1 MKEEER
7 GEAVVGLRIWKKA
20 GERSRKVGRLRR
32 GLSSLLSEAS
42 TAPSLSSHTLISAV
56 LTPLARIPSPP
67 PLCSPHALSMDRDNR
82 PNNNGFFHHLLDPH
96 LGEAIGN
103 LVRGLLPQHQPQP
116 QPADQSLPA
125 SSGAQDA
132 SALPLPESTIHTSHL
147 GTTDIGAPSGS
158 RTDTSVRSTVSP
170 VHLRVSDE

>member
-7 GEAVVGLRIWKKA
+7 GEAVAGLRIWKKA

-67 PLCSPHALSMDRDNR
+67 PLCFPTRTLYGSRQPTKQQR
-82 PNNNGFFHHLLDPH
+82 
-96 LGEAIGN
+96 
-103 LVRGLLPQHQPQP
+103 LLPPPPRSPSRGSHRQPRP
-116 QPADQSLPA
+116 RSFAAAPATTTT
-125 SSGAQDA
+125 SGSVATSVLGRPGRFCLTA
-132 SALPLPESTIHTSHL
+132 ARVHHSHL
-147 GTTDIGAPSGS
+147 AFRHNRHRCSF
-158 RTDTSVRSTVSP
+158 
-170 VHLRVSDE
+170 RVENGYQC